1 MSHQD
6 KNYHYQKDL
15 SPEANATLA
24 INMAVDESPTNGGT
38 GVVNIVD
45 DNGKVAQTSLHNTP
59 ENLAQTLKDQGKQ

>member
-1 MSHQD
+1 MAGQD
-6 KNYHYQKDL
+6 KNYYYQEGL

-24 INMAVDESPTNGGT
+24 IQYAIDEAPKNGGT

-45 DNGKVAQTSLHNTP
+45 DSGKVSQTSLHNTP